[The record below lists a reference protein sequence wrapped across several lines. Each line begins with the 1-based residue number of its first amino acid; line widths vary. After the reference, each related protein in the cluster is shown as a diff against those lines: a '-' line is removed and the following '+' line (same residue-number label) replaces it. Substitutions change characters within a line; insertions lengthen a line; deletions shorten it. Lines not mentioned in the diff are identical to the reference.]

1 MDAYDTLRKQ
11 AVEKRDTAI
20 VAARAEYRRSLQ
32 QIDDLCHSLGGD
44 APKPSKS
51 KAQPVLELI
60 CALIPDR
67 AFTVGEMVEMLR
79 DAAPD
84 RTFNVPT
91 IRTFFPRLA
100 EQGIIRKVSRSVGG
114 QVLWAAADSDVDEN
128 PYRAM
133 PMTDMAE
140 QVLRECGPMRLH
152 ELVVAMQESGYR
164 PDAEPRRLAASFRW
178 SAKNSPDR
186 FSRGEDG
193 RWVTADLDHAL
204 SP

>member
-1 MDAYDTLRKQ
+1 MSPFDALRKQ

-20 VAARAEYRRSLQ
+20 VAARAEYRQSLQ
-32 QIDDLCHSLGGD
+32 QIENLCHSLGGD
-44 APKPSKS
+44 APRPSKS
-51 KAQPVLELI
+51 KARPILELI

-79 DAAPD
+79 DAHSD

-114 QVLWAAADSDVDEN
+114 QVLWAAVGADVDEN
-128 PYRAM
+128 PFRAM

-140 QVLRECGPMRLH
+140 QVLRECGPLRLH
-152 ELVVAMQESGYR
+152 ELVVAMQDRGYR
-164 PDAEPRRLAASFRW
+164 PDAEPRRLAASLRW
-178 SAKNSPDR
+178 SAKNSQDR
-186 FSRGEDG
+186 FTRGEDG
-193 RWVTADLDHAL
+193 RWDCARD
-204 SP
+204 